1 MPVRPE
7 FVGFITFLLLGASAV
22 IGVRLRRRLP
32 GHHFDTDARETVRT
46 AMALVSVMAALVL
59 GLMVASTKEAY
70 DIKRAEVTQMASRII
85 LLDRLLDAYGPEAL
99 PATQALQH
107 ATRGALQNLW
117 PNESGTGAIDPS
129 EAWDALLT
137 SVYRLAPKDEA
148 QATLKVQAARIAT
161 ELGQVRWLLYAQ
173 AETSFAHPML
183 VVVVAWLAILF
194 LSIGVFAPVNST
206 VMAAIL
212 LAAVSAG
219 GAIYLILELDRP
231 FGGLI
236 HISNASLRV
245 ALLHILQ

>member
-1 MPVRPE
+1 MRPE
-7 FVGFITFLLLGASAV
+7 IVGFITFLLLGVSAV
-22 IGVRLRRRLP
+22 VGVRLRRKLP

-59 GLMVASTKEAY
+59 GLLVASTKEAY
-70 DIKRAEVTQMASRII
+70 DTKRAEVTQMASRII
-85 LLDRLLDAYGPEAL
+85 LLSHLLQDYGPDAAPASEAL
-99 PATQALQH
+99 RH
-107 ATRGALQNLW
+107 ATRSALQNLW
-117 PNESGTGAIDPS
+117 PSESDASAADPS
-129 EAWDALLT
+129 EAWDAMLT
-137 SVYRLAPKDEA
+137 SVYRLAPKDDA
-148 QATLKVQAARIAT
+148 QSTLKAQAARIAT

-206 VMAAIL
+206 VMTAIL
-212 LAAVSAG
+212 LAAISAG
-219 GAIYLILELDRP
+219 GAIYLILELDLP

-236 HISNASLRV
+236 HISSASLRS

>member
-1 MPVRPE
+1 MRPE
-7 FVGFITFLLLGASAV
+7 VVGFVTFLLLGAAAV
-22 IGVRLRRRLP
+22 LGVRIRRMLP

-59 GLMVASTKEAY
+59 GLLVASTKEAY
-70 DIKRAEVTQMASRII
+70 DTKRAEVTQMASRVI
-85 LLDRLLDAYGPEAL
+85 LLDRLLQDYGPDAA
-99 PATQALQH
+99 PATAALQH
-107 ATRGALQNLW
+107 ATRSTLQNLW
-117 PNESGTGAIDPS
+117 PGRSDVGAVDPS
-129 EAWDALLT
+129 AAWDALLI

-148 QATLKVQAARIAT
+148 QSTLKAQASRIAT
-161 ELGQVRWLLYAQ
+161 ELGQLRWLLYTQ

-183 VVVVAWLAILF
+183 IVVVAWLAILF

-206 VMAAIL
+206 VMTAIL

-236 HISNASLRV
+236 HISNASLRT